1 MGLEHPDITHIRK
14 TGYPRPIGQPKKEKY
29 TCLDY
34 IKEKEREQM
43 GVKEISQKIAKL
55 YSELEE
61 HNVLGVNINSNGIK
75 VHIYGLDAFLKESEG
90 YHITA
95 EKGDVLNRV
104 YFESKGIT
112 YFTFLKDEDL
122 KEVFSDE

>member
-14 TGYPRPIGQPKKEKY
+14 TGYPRPIGKPNKEKY

-61 HNVLGVNINSNGIK
+61 LNVIGINIGPNGIE

-95 EKGDVLNRV
+95 EIVDVLTRV
-104 YFESKGIT
+104 YCVSESIRLYT
-112 YFTFLKDEDL
+112 YCK
-122 KEVFSDE
+122 

>member
-14 TGYPRPIGQPKKEKY
+14 TGYPRPIGKPNKTNN

-55 YSELEE
+55 YSALEE
-61 HNVLGVNINSNGIK
+61 HNVLGVNIDSNGIG

-90 YHITA
+90 YHVTA
-95 EKGDVLNRV
+95 EKGDVLHRV
-104 YFESKGIT
+104 KFESKGIT